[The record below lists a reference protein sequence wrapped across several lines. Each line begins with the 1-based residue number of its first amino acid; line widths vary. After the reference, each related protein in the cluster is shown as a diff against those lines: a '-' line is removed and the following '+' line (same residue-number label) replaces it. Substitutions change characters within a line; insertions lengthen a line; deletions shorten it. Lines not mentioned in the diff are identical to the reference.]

1 MVAVICDEMTPLMDL
16 QSSIEI
22 DLSNITMLLGVGVE
36 ATIFQWTS
44 GPVDQWTSRQLR
56 ERHGGNFCFMNAL

>member
-1 MVAVICDEMTPLMDL
+1 MVAAICDEMTPLMDL

-44 GPVDQWTSRQLR
+44 GPVDQWTSGPADSS
-56 ERHGGNFCFMNAL
+56 EKDMEVTSVS